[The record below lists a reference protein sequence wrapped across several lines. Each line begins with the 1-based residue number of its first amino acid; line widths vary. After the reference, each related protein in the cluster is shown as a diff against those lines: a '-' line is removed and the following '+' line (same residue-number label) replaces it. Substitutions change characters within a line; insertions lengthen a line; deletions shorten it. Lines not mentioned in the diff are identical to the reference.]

1 MRAGRLRHRGV
12 IQYQALGSPQTTGSG
27 APNKVW
33 TNLDD
38 GDGETW
44 MSIEPLRGRELFAA
58 QEHFAE
64 VTTRIRIRYRS
75 DVSAEMRVVHDA
87 VNYAIGAVIDPEL
100 RHRELELM
108 CTAGVTDG
116 Q

>member
-1 MRAGRLRHRGV
+1 MV
-12 IQYQALGSPQTTGSG
+12 EGSPQRTPSG
-27 APNKVW
+27 ASAATWSDLATV
-33 TNLDD
+33 
-38 GDGETW
+38 W

-64 VTTRIRIRYRS
+64 VTARIRIRYRD
-75 DVSAEMRVVHDA
+75 DVTAEMRVSHEGVI
-87 VNYAIGAVIDPEL
+87 YAIGAVIDPEL

-108 CTAGVTDG
+108 CTSGVIDD